1 MEEVT
6 IVVEIYK
13 PNMMQTLEHKKWF
26 DDAFGKDR
34 NIMSLQFDY
43 FVEKIDK
50 KKVEK
55 LPDFSVVV
63 NYEMFKE
70 LK

>member
-1 MEEVT
+1 
-6 IVVEIYK
+6 
-13 PNMMQTLEHKKWF
+13 
-26 DDAFGKDR
+26 
-34 NIMSLQFDY
+34 MSLQFDY

-70 LK
+70 VR